1 MEESTVSNDDDKKRK
16 RSSSINSF
24 DRNVYLVGTKN
35 CPLDYDSEDSD
46 DSEGRS
52 NKSWFKGFS
61 EDKSWFT
68 SKRSWFKGLCWTKS
82 PEEAAK
88 YSDWSLDVKRQD
100 ATDYGTVVE
109 KKIEE
114 AMVATKVPFRND
126 TLLDAKDSKKTADG
140 TVITYSVHRNI
151 LELHSDYFK
160 GIFGRAFRESNKKR
174 NIIKLPTSVVTL
186 QHFETFLN
194 YCYTGKLKLHSNNA
208 VAMVYFGDYL
218 DDKELSKRGQ
228 NFIWYSIKNASGED
242 LSAYYRDAKGLLMED
257 LQKAIEHICAR
268 RPKVMSVNTALS
280 KIPDLQFWCNVWEA
294 RKHYQNEFKFHS
306 KQWSENAV
314 HFIQQH
320 RDIIDVSAF
329 RVLTD
334 IDSLPIISPDA
345 AVSLMEQEQELKLDD
360 STKANRATL
369 TCLQKRCTE
378 ALYDR
383 IAGNWRVSKKDDLL
397 GRLKR
402 LPSVVLDT
410 IISWTIQYKGV
421 PTGIEVSG
429 AGHDDATVCMQHQD

>member
-1 MEESTVSNDDDKKRK
+1 M
-16 RSSSINSF
+16 I
-24 DRNVYLVGTKN
+24 
-35 CPLDYDSEDSD
+35 
-46 DSEGRS
+46 
-52 NKSWFKGFS
+52 
-61 EDKSWFT
+61 
-68 SKRSWFKGLCWTKS
+68 
-82 PEEAAK
+82 
-88 YSDWSLDVKRQD
+88 
-100 ATDYGTVVE
+100 VE
-109 KKIEE
+109 KRTDEV
-114 AMVATKVPFRND
+114 MVATNVSLQID
-126 TLLDAKDSKKTADG
+126 TLLDAKDSKKTADA

-160 GIFGRAFRESNKKR
+160 GIFGKAFKESNKKR
-174 NIIKLPTSVVTL
+174 NTIELPTSVVTL

-194 YCYTGKLKLHSNNA
+194 YCYTGKLKLHNNNA

-218 DDKELSKRGQ
+218 ANKELLKRGQ
-228 NFIWYSIKNASGED
+228 SFIWYSIKNASSED
-242 LSAYYRDAKGLLMED
+242 LLAYYQDAKGLLMDD
-257 LQKAIEHICAR
+257 LQKAIVHICAQ
-268 RPKVMSVNTALS
+268 RPGVMSVNTVLS
-280 KIPDLQFWCNVWEA
+280 KIPDLQFWCNVLEA
-294 RKHYQNEFKFHS
+294 RKHYQNKSRFHS

-314 HFIQQH
+314 HYIKQH
-320 RDIIDVSAF
+320 RDIIDISAF
-329 RVLTD
+329 RALTD
-334 IDSLPIISPDA
+334 IDLLTIISPDA

-410 IISWTIQYKGV
+410 IISWTIQYTGL

-429 AGHDDATVCMQHQD
+429 AGHDDANGVYAASGFNNNKLKFAKGTKYTIFSRGRTTGSRFYLSVGNTKLYYAENMVYKKSSLPPSNWWGGENKDQFDLKLRFTYD